1 MFILIKQTTVKGVIM
16 AKKELDFL
24 DKYCKTKKIGRESY
38 EPFCDLI
45 VKLHDCN
52 TSASTVF
59 WRNVNNLNDMKT
71 YQYKYLN
78 ITTDEKN

>member
-1 MFILIKQTTVKGVIM
+1 M
-16 AKKELDFL
+16 
-24 DKYCKTKKIGRESY
+24 DKYCKTKKIERESY

-71 YQYKYLN
+71 DPYKHLN
-78 ITTDEKN
+78 ITQNDKIEIIKAGFEHLIEGYKQLIVF